1 MTDMT
6 GLSAFPI
13 TPADPG
19 GTVDPTALRA
29 IVRRLVEAGVDS
41 IGLLGSTGT
50 YAYLTREQRR
60 LAIEAAMQEAGDAVP
75 VLVGIGALRT
85 DEAVNL
91 AQDAKGAGAAVGLLA
106 PVSYTP
112 LTNDEVYE
120 HFVTVERESGL
131 PLCIY
136 DNPGTTHFTF
146 TPGLIGRLSRL
157 DGIVAVKTGA
167 LPADQVAGQLAT
179 LTSAVRHGFPVGCSV
194 DLNVPEALLAGA
206 VAWYSVIG
214 GTLPKAT
221 LAITRAAQAGN
232 AAETRRLYAA
242 MEPIWETFRKHT
254 SLRVVYV
261 LADLLGLC
269 RVEPPRPILPL
280 SDWARA
286 DVAAALKRLPT
297 ELTG

>member
-1 MTDMT
+1 MMSFS

-13 TPADPG
+13 TPADPAG
-19 GTVDPTALRA
+19 IVDTAALRT
-29 IVRRLVEAGVDS
+29 IVARLVAAGVDS

-60 LAIEAAMQEAGDAVP
+60 RALDAAMGEAGGTP

-85 DEAVNL
+85 DEAVRL
-91 AQDAKGAGAAVGLLA
+91 AQDAEAAGAAAGLLA

-120 HFVTVERESGL
+120 HFVTVSRESGL

-136 DNPGTTHFTF
+136 DNPATTHFTF

-167 LPADQVAGQLAT
+167 QPKEQVGAQLKA
-179 LTSAVRHGFPVGCSV
+179 LREAVRHGFSVGCSV
-194 DLNVPEALLAGA
+194 DLNAPEAMLAGA
-206 VAWYSVIG
+206 ETWYSVIG
-214 GTLPKAT
+214 GTMPKAA
-221 LAITRAAQAGN
+221 LAVTRAAQSGD
-232 AAETRRLYAA
+232 AAETRRLHAA
-242 MEPIWETFRKHT
+242 MEPIWECFRAHT

-280 SDWARA
+280 GDWVRGEIAG
-286 DVAAALKRLPT
+286 ALKRLPE
-297 ELTG
+297 ELRG

>member
-1 MTDMT
+1 MTKLT

-13 TPADPG
+13 TPTDADG
-19 GTVDPTALRA
+19 IVDTDALRR
-29 IVRRLVEAGVDS
+29 IVRRLVEAKVDS

-60 LAIEAAMQEAGDAVP
+60 LATEAALQEAGDVP

-85 DEAVNL
+85 DEVVKL
-91 AQDAKGAGAAVGLLA
+91 AGDAKSAGAAVGLLA

-120 HFVTVERESGL
+120 HFVTVEREMGL

-146 TPGLIGRLSRL
+146 SPGLIGRLSRV

-167 LPADQVAGQLAT
+167 LPQDQVAAQLES
-179 LTSAVRHGFPVGCSV
+179 LRSAVRHDFPIGCSV
-194 DLNVPEALLAGA
+194 DLNAPEAMLAGA

-221 LAITRAAQAGN
+221 LAIARAAQAGD
-232 AAETRRLYAA
+232 AAETRRLFAA
-242 MEPIWETFRKHT
+242 MEPIWECFRKHT

-269 RVEPPRPILPL
+269 RAEPPRPILPL

-286 DVAAALKRLPT
+286 DVAAALKRFPT
-297 ELTG
+297 ELAG